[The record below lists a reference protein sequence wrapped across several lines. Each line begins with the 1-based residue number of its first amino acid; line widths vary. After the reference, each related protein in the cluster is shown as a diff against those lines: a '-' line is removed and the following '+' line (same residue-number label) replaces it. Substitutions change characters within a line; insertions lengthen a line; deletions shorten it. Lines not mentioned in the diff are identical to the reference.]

1 MGWGWNPFKWVAK
14 KVKKVVKWVGD
25 AVDDVVDFVVE
36 DILEPVV
43 NIVGDVV
50 QGMLDNP
57 LETIAV
63 IAATVTGNAWAI
75 PFIRGAATAI
85 EGGDAKDIL
94 TQIAISYVA
103 GKAGNVAGKYVGD
116 AVGEAAG
123 GMGFEVAT
131 QEVASHIAAEA
142 VNQATTAAVRT
153 IATGGDLK
161 DIGKNAAYGAL
172 FGAASAGVSEA
183 GDYLFP
189 TDAVTSSESANTA
202 FGFEVDADAITRFTN
217 VSASIGDELATVV
230 NGWDQLP
237 DTVQEVIKNGATAS
251 IKSLVV
257 HGEIREEEVAS
268 AIARAVM
275 TANVTASTLAKIPGI
290 DNKTGAIISKIAGDV
305 VGAAYTDA
313 DGYETY
319 QAAIGAYGLSELH
332 KEVDKL
338 ELYLELDDLT
348 QGNIG
353 KAIDAISGAD
363 KIYKEKLA
371 VLENK
376 RTLVSRA
383 ADAFNNKRE
392 EFTLA
397 IEKYKSDVK
406 HYNDVIRHGDKAT
419 ADKFKADNIDSF
431 YRTDGLGGSQ
441 GRYSEYEKEVA
452 ALLVDYESATGG
464 FQTASTELKSAQDVL
479 FTQEDYLTET
489 TASVREEFTN
499 QVVEAIKPDFD
510 ADFVEEKYLAPMGLT
525 AADEPITAQQFWLDT
540 GRNIATSEEEIN
552 RKIDDIIVRSLP
564 VDTITRMIS
573 PAALPVS
580 PELPPLPPR
589 EAALGEPPSEI
600 ARTELLSVIN
610 NISEPSDITVPPEI
624 DPVSGEPVTDT
635 PGAVPLEP
643 EKPVIEPSIPAIS
656 NFSELRE
663 YVKAE
668 VLSDP
673 KNLISLS
680 FPPADDAPDIEA
692 INIPELVKVATLE
705 WLDVNA
711 PVPLRDATPVP
722 EVEDPTSPI
731 APPAVD
737 PIPDPRSVPTVQNRI
752 EKSIEVANDLNELH
766 RVLSAENAPTKEIKI
781 DKDPDY
787 VEGFIPI
794 PSGIQPQYLS
804 RHEVALNELLEK
816 YGSTVNFERSLRE
829 SFPEGIPALGPEL
842 DLWVAG
848 KERELD
854 DLPPTDFAIGYGEG
868 VDSAAVINGQT
879 EDGDT
884 VRILYEYDP
893 ETDAI
898 KATWSAEG
906 HSYEEFDSRFN
917 KTVTKKIG
925 AGKFPIYL
933 SVDDVDPNYVPAS
946 VLSGAQW
953 SDAETINRITPE
965 ELLAARDAKDPRFR
979 TQPPTNDQMYADN
992 KNWRLVDPN
1001 TGEVIEPDIDDY
1013 GNPDF
1018 LRSGGVWQR
1027 IPLEEQLATKP
1038 LEPIESL
1045 DAPTP
1050 IEVPEGISDQ
1060 QIYDLGGFYNPNT
1073 NKMEI
1078 WRDGKLH
1085 VLERPARPD
1094 SPTEIIDPA
1103 TDEVI
1108 VTATRLP
1115 GVDVPDVPPEI
1126 SINELRTIDPIL
1138 TYHTYVD
1145 AAGKVQEEFDI
1156 NAAEW
1161 ENLTWFSKKMLE
1173 GTMAVEGI
1181 LDYVSDREDE
1191 FRELDWVPDAEPG
1204 RSLTD
1209 KIRKDFSS
1217 VIYAGGDLATAY
1229 HGLVTYLN
1237 EDAREGEITKVG
1249 KALMEVA
1256 MANNPDEYRQ
1266 AIESFYGEYQAAEG
1280 IKDKAA
1286 IIALGMGDRD
1296 RREVITRHLIGNEV
1310 LQEIIPLVASGG
1322 AFTAAKWGTKAIL
1335 NSKSAAAL
1343 AKDISAEAIEEIS
1356 KKWGLYSALGT
1367 NVIAQI
1373 AETAG
1378 AVSTNIAEEI
1388 KDLAL
1393 SQGYPED
1400 EAQKMASE
1408 VGGVGGVISAII
1420 EGTIGRIP
1428 GVPTDKL
1435 IKVLAGNGKVGGLLG
1450 ILKSGVVEGISEGIE
1465 GGFAEWFKIDFLES
1479 MDPSI
1484 TGPGGK
1490 YERKWDDIFGA
1501 GMLEAVA
1508 GKGTALTIGAIGA
1521 AIQHAREQDPDA
1533 PMGFDL
1539 EDVVQSY
1546 HTRWE
1551 TDYADSLEKLPWGGP
1566 PDYTTAGMDF
1576 PTSDTVAANV
1586 TKNALKLN
1594 PTIFEGLQDAQSSD
1608 PVISKQGEDAIRTAF
1623 DWDNL
1628 PTINMEQNEEG
1639 VYEATNPDAV
1649 AIREVALNTLKEA
1662 NPFGWNTTSDV
1673 RKAYENSKNPNYNYT
1688 NLEVLNFTGE
1698 VPVTSQAED
1707 LLALP
1712 APYDLQGAVDQDIDD
1727 KSTTYAE
1734 VDEAAAREGFFGISP
1749 EDAEQFTGQGEAG
1762 FDASTKT
1769 AVTEWAAPR
1778 AVDEDDATRYFEG
1791 LGYTPS
1797 PEDIANFL
1805 GQGGPNFE
1813 AETEQEIV
1821 PYVNRRQTIRPEIE
1835 EFFRTQGYTP
1845 SPEEVE
1851 KFLGQGGPDFEA
1863 ETERALIDEY
1873 DRLAVLPDEVQ
1884 DIYTALGVDA
1894 PITAKDK
1901 ERLSG
1906 QYPEAELEGRA
1917 TEYLPV
1923 ATSNAIADILGK
1935 QGNEVTQAD
1944 VDFVTNLVAQQ
1955 EVLTEAGTAPQPFT
1969 SQQLA
1974 YDVTGDNIIDIND
1987 QNMLEQVM
1995 TGQIPQTALAQQ
2007 SQFASTGL
2015 QGQIQQ
2021 QMQQQTAIQNQIA
2034 QQIATDQANKRRMQQ
2049 QQQLTQ
2055 LAQTTP
2061 VQVKTPPPAQ
2071 IDYVYDPFG
2080 ESIFATPQQAAM
2092 FTDPYSPITN
2102 PPTASPTGNMPI
2114 TIPMQTA
2121 AGGGIIEDRTDE
2133 ILRILGENK

>member
-1 MGWGWNPFKWVAK
+1 MGWFSFITKPI
-14 KVKKVVKWVGD
+14 KKVVKWVGN
-25 AVDDVVDFVVE
+25 AVEDVVDFVVE

-85 EGGDAKDIL
+85 EGGDAGDVL

-161 DIGKNAAYGAL
+161 DVGKSAAYGAL

-217 VSASIGDELATVV
+217 VSASIGDELAIVV

-441 GRYSEYEKEVA
+441 GRYSEYEKEVT
-452 ALLVDYESATGG
+452 ALQIDYESATGG

-510 ADFVEEKYLAPMGLT
+510 ADFVEENYIAPMGLT
-525 AADEPITAQQFWLDT
+525 AADEPITAHQFWLDT
-540 GRNIATSEEEIN
+540 GRNILTSEEEFI
-552 RKIDDIIVRSLP
+552 RKIDDEIIRALP

-573 PAALPVS
+573 PAALP
-580 PELPPLPPR
+580 PPLEVAP
-589 EAALGEPPSEI
+589 EPPSEV
-600 ARTELLSVIN
+600 ARTELLSVID
-610 NISEPSDITVPPEI
+610 NISKPSDITVPPKI

-643 EKPVIEPSIPAIS
+643 EKPVKSTPAIS

-673 KNLISLS
+673 RNLLSLS
-680 FPPADDAPDIEA
+680 FPPTDDVPEQEA
-692 INIPELVKVATLE
+692 INISKLVEEATLE
-705 WLDVNA
+705 WLNVNA
-711 PVPLRDATPVP
+711 PVPITPLRDATPVP
-722 EVEDPTSPI
+722 EVEDVPGVEDPTSPIAPSPIAPSPI

-737 PIPDPRSVPTVQNRI
+737 PTPDLRSVPTVQNRI
-752 EKSIEVANDLNELH
+752 EKSIEVANDLRDIY
-766 RVLSAENAPTKEIKI
+766 RVLSRPDADTDVIKKGVTLDAEE
-781 DKDPDY
+781 
-787 VEGFIPI
+787 VPI
-794 PSGIQPQYLS
+794 TV
-804 RHEVALNELLEK
+804 HEQALNELNAK
-816 YGSTVNFERSLRE
+816 YGGAVNFERSIRE
-829 SFPEGIPALGPEL
+829 SFPDGVPELHPSSGPIGSVSKL
-842 DLWVAG
+842 DLWIEG
-848 KERELD
+848 KEEELD

-868 VDSAAVINGQT
+868 VDSAAVFNGQT
-879 EDGDT
+879 KDGDT
-884 VRILYEYDP
+884 VRISYEYDP
-893 ETDAI
+893 KTDAI
-898 KATWSAEG
+898 EATWSAEG
-906 HSYEEFDSRFN
+906 HTTTSFDSRFN
-917 KTVTKKIG
+917 KKITETRKVG
-925 AGKFPIYL
+925 AGRWTIVAPDRIIPVGAE
-933 SVDDVDPNYVPAS
+933 SGPDVEYVWDERLKNMVPSITIRPSTAS
-946 VLSGAQW
+946 E
-953 SDAETINRITPE
+953 DEETIDE
-965 ELLAARDAKDPRFR
+965 ETLYR
-979 TQPPTNDQMYADN
+979 
-992 KNWRLVDPN
+992 
-1001 TGEVIEPDIDDY
+1001 
-1013 GNPDF
+1013 
-1018 LRSGGVWQR
+1018 
-1027 IPLEEQLATKP
+1027 
-1038 LEPIESL
+1038 
-1045 DAPTP
+1045 
-1050 IEVPEGISDQ
+1050 EGWS
-1060 QIYDLGGFYNPNT
+1060 YNPNDNT
-1073 NKMEI
+1073 YYRWNDAGELQVVAKQTTSETIITDPETGREI
-1078 WRDGKLH
+1078 P
-1085 VLERPARPD
+1085 EITIRP
-1094 SPTEIIDPA
+1094 
-1103 TDEVI
+1103 
-1108 VTATRLP
+1108 LP
-1115 GVDVPDVPPEI
+1115 GEAMFRIMDVPDVPPEI
-1126 SINELRTIDPIL
+1126 TINELRSIDPVL
-1138 TYHTYVD
+1138 TYFTYVD
-1145 AAGKVQEEFDI
+1145 AVGEEQEDFNID
-1156 NAAEW
+1156 AAQW
-1161 ENLTWFSKKMLE
+1161 DNLTAFSKMLLQSSMNMKSFFDVVDEHEGQIERAYEDVTTYDEEESTEEKILE
-1173 GTMAVEGI
+1173 GVLTPITAPLEFLSKLRSGEESAVE
-1181 LDYVSDREDE
+1181 
-1191 FRELDWVPDAEPG
+1191 
-1204 RSLTD
+1204 T
-1209 KIRKDFSS
+1209 IRKNFAS
-1217 VIYAGGDLATAY
+1217 VLYAGGDLSVALD
-1229 HGLVTYLN
+1229 GLVTYLAK
-1237 EDAREGEITKVG
+1237 DSRRGEITKVG
-1249 KALMEVA
+1249 NAAMQIA
-1256 MANNPDEYRQ
+1256 MATNPPEYRA
-1266 AIESFYGEYQAAEG
+1266 AINAFMKGYNEAEDWEKAEFLVAAMGEDASRGVVLRHLVTNELLQEIFPLMVGAGAFTVTKWGVKGTLTAKGFAEEAVEALAKKYGL
-1280 IKDKAA
+1280 KAA
-1286 IIALGMGDRD
+1286 I
-1296 RREVITRHLIGNEV
+1296 
-1310 LQEIIPLVASGG
+1310 SG
-1322 AFTAAKWGTKAIL
+1322 
-1335 NSKSAAAL
+1335 AAL
-1343 AKDISAEAIEEIS
+1343 A
-1356 KKWGLYSALGT
+1356 
-1367 NVIAQI
+1367 NF

-1378 AVSTNIAEEI
+1378 ANGSEARHRIFDAYMSTGEYTEEEANWAASVEGGFIGLKTGFIELLSTKIAP
-1388 KDLAL
+1388 
-1393 SQGYPED
+1393 Q
-1400 EAQKMASE
+1400 
-1408 VGGVGGVISAII
+1408 
-1420 EGTIGRIP
+1420 T
-1428 GVPTDKL
+1428 KL
-1435 IKVLAGNGKVGGLLG
+1435 IKALGDGPVGSLLNQITSAGIAITGE
-1450 ILKSGVVEGISEGIE
+1450 ILSEGIE
-1465 GGFAEWFKIDFLES
+1465 AGVAEDSTLDREVKIN
-1479 MDPSI
+1479 P
-1484 TGPGGK
+1484 
-1490 YERKWDDIFGA
+1490 ERAEELYGVTEKRDKVWINRVWGA
-1501 GMLEAVA
+1501 GLLEGTIAGGAGSVSTVIQAGVA
-1508 GKGTALTIGAIGA
+1508 N
-1521 AIQHAREQDPDA
+1521 ARDADASSAPEEINEEQQDIEESWA
-1533 PMGFDL
+1533 
-1539 EDVVQSY
+1539 
-1546 HTRWE
+1546 
-1551 TDYADSLEKLPWGGP
+1551 EKWAE
-1566 PDYTTAGMDF
+1566 TAGMDF
-1576 PTSDTVAANV
+1576 PVSDTEIATQLITEAASSY
-1586 TKNALKLN
+1586 N
-1594 PTIFEGLQDAQSSD
+1594 PTVFKGLQDAQSSD
-1608 PVISKQGEDAIRTAF
+1608 PVISKQGEDAIRNAF
-1623 DWDNL
+1623 GWDNL

-1639 VYEATNPDAV
+1639 VYEAINPDAV

-1698 VPVTSQAED
+1698 VPVTSEAQAGD

-1712 APYDLQGAVDQDIDD
+1712 APHDLQGAVDQDIDD

-1734 VDEAAAREGFFGISP
+1734 VITAAEDEGFKNISL
-1749 EDAEQFTGQGEAG
+1749 EDARPFMGQGEAG

-1791 LGYTPS
+1791 LGYRAS

-1923 ATSNAIADILGK
+1923 ATSNAIGFILGK
-1935 QGNEVTQAD
+1935 QGKEITQAD
-1944 VDFVTNLVAQQ
+1944 VDFVTDLVAQQ

-2007 SQFASTGL
+2007 SQFAATGL

-2034 QQIATDQANKRRMQQ
+2034 QQIATDQADKRRMQEQQQ
-2049 QQQLTQ
+2049 QQQLAQ
-2055 LAQTTP
+2055 LMQATP

-2092 FTDPYSPITN
+2092 FTDPYSPITS

-2121 AGGGIIEDRTDE
+2121 AGGGIIEDKTDE